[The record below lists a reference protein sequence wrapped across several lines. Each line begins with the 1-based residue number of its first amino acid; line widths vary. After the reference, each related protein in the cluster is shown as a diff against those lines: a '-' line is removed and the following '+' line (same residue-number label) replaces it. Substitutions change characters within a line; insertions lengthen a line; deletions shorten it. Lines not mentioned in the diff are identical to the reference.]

1 MPRKQLQRYPQHPH
15 STATMS
21 SAAAAVE
28 STKQALLAALTTC
41 LDISPSELTTFLGH
55 QLPVSNLLLMKR
67 GQPQTQQQVLMA
79 AAVVHPPAQKPVDYT
94 NPYYLTLLVVF
105 LLIQISVVV
114 GSQFQKAMWHSK
126 VSFAALSADST
137 SVGSMTSMS
146 SAADSSVAHAK
157 AKEA

>member
-1 MPRKQLQRYPQHPH
+1 ML
-15 STATMS
+15 
-21 SAAAAVE
+21 SAATTADY
-28 STKQALLAALTTC
+28 TKQALLAALTTC
-41 LDISPSELTTFLGH
+41 LNISPSELTTFLGH

-67 GQPQTQQQVLMA
+67 GQAQPQQQVLMA

-94 NPYYLTLLVVF
+94 NPYYLTFLVVF

-126 VSFAALSADST
+126 VSFALSADST

-146 SAADSSVAHAK
+146 SATDSSVAHAK